1 MLQNSLSLTWTWESN
16 SALHSK
22 WAKLI
27 NWWITLAVSDSDWE
41 VMYLNSNSA
50 VKHHALNCR
59 ALTSSR
65 QYKGHWISLFRDL
78 TVHILPPSCSKCS
91 AAQCLLI
98 ANLAQQRKQD
108 KLTYQ
113 QLILAAS
120 EFDSWEL
127 ADQTMIRK
135 CLLIILKKF
144 YYPSYFPSFCQVQ
157 VKLST
162 SPNFLPSQVLSICIR
177 HCMARNLKLGNIL
190 KCFRRK
196 PIVEEI
202 YAELKLLC
210 SANLHSWLK
219 PWYLVW

>member
-135 CLLIILKKF
+135 CLLRILKKIL
-144 YYPSYFPSFCQVQ
+144 
-157 VKLST
+157 LSELY
-162 SPNFLPSQVLSICIR
+162 SKFLPSPSQTLNFTKFF
-177 HCMARNLKLGNIL
+177 A
-190 KCFRRK
+190 K
-196 PIVEEI
+196 PSFV
-202 YAELKLLC
+202 
-210 SANLHSWLK
+210 NLH
-219 PWYLVW
+219 